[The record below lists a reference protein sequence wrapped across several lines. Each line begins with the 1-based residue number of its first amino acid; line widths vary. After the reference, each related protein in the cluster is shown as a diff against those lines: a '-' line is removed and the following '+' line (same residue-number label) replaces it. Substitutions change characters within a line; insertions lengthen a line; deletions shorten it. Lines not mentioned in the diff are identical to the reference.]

1 MARPCRNYT
10 GFFLGP
16 WLALGRNRAQRQR
29 FREAHLATRLTLLCH
44 AATTTTRVG
53 GFADPAEPL
62 DGGGLRTARAYR
74 IPLPSPRHI
83 ATSPALAPRQ
93 TAEALGLD
101 ADIDT
106 ALSDIDHGQWAG
118 RSLAEIHAL
127 DPDGIAAW
135 IADPAAG
142 APGGETM
149 AAVGIRIAEWLT
161 VQARREAP
169 VLAITHPMVVRT
181 TIAVALGI
189 PLDGALRIDV
199 APLSM
204 AVLSFNRVWRLQALG
219 PAVADGRIL
228 PG

>member
-1 MARPCRNYT
+1 M
-10 GFFLGP
+10 
-16 WLALGRNRAQRQR
+16 
-29 FREAHLATRLTLLCH
+29 LCH
-44 AATTTTRVG
+44 AATTTSRVG

-62 DGGGLRTARAYR
+62 DDGGLRTARAYR

-83 ATSPALAPRQ
+83 ATSPALAARQ

-106 ALSDIDHGQWAG
+106 ALRDIDHGKWTG

-127 DPDGIAAW
+127 DPDGIAGW

-149 AAVGIRIAEWLT
+149 AAVGIRVAEWLA
-161 VQARREAP
+161 VQAGREAP

-181 TIAVALGI
+181 AIAVALGVL
-189 PLDGALRIDV
+189 LDGALRIDV

-219 PAVADGRIL
+219 LAIADSTLL
-228 PG
+228 PC